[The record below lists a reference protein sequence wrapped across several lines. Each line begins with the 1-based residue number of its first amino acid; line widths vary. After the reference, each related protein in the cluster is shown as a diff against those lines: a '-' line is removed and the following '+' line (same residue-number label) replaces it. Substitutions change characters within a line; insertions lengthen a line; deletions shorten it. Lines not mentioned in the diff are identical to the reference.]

1 MGFMNKILL
10 LEDDDLL
17 NEIITEFLQENG
29 FEVESFF
36 DGEAAFDA
44 IEQNKYDMLLLDI
57 NVPNIDGF
65 EILSYL
71 REIKNKTPIIFITSL
86 TNVANIKKAFD
97 LGVNDYLK
105 KPFDLEELLI
115 RMKYHLKERSKEIFQ
130 FNNYTFNAKEYI
142 LEKDGQRIDLKQ
154 KEAAI
159 LHYFLLHPKE
169 VISSQE
175 LIANIWQGEKEP
187 TDATIRTY
195 IKNLRKIFGSDAI
208 ENIKGLGYRFNLL

>member
-1 MGFMNKILL
+1 MNKILL

-17 NEIITEFLQENG
+17 NEIITEYLQENG
-29 FEVESFF
+29 FEVESFY

-65 EILSYL
+65 EILGYL

-97 LGVNDYLK
+97 LGVNDFLK

-115 RMKYHLKERSKEIFQ
+115 RIKHHLKEKSQKIFE
-130 FNNYTFNAKEYI
+130 FGDYRFDAKEY
-142 LEKDGQRIDLKQ
+142 LLQKDGQKIDLKQ

-169 VISSQE
+169 IISSQE

>member
-1 MGFMNKILL
+1 MNKILL

-17 NEIITEFLQENG
+17 NEIITEYLQENG
-29 FEVESFF
+29 FEVESFY

-65 EILSYL
+65 EILGYL

-97 LGVNDYLK
+97 LGVNDFLK

-115 RMKYHLKERSKEIFQ
+115 RIKHHLKEKSQKIFE
-130 FNNYTFNAKEYI
+130 FGDYRFDAKEY
-142 LEKDGQRIDLKQ
+142 LLQKDGQKIDLKQ

-159 LHYFLLHPKE
+159 LHYFLQHPKE
-169 VISSQE
+169 IISSQE